1 MWGLS
6 ATILGMW
13 IMSLLSNPFFR
24 SLFSIKIKLNPS
36 RILKGWGSKI
46 FFINRKFALV
56 QYNPSVLILI
66 LLNRAFGVCV

>member
-1 MWGLS
+1 
-6 ATILGMW
+6 
-13 IMSLLSNPFFR
+13 MSSLFNPFFR
-24 SLFSIKIKLNPS
+24 SLFSIKLNPN
-36 RILKGWGSKI
+36 RLLKGWGSKI

>member
-1 MWGLS
+1 
-6 ATILGMW
+6 
-13 IMSLLSNPFFR
+13 MSLLSNSFFHP
-24 SLFSIKIKLNPS
+24 LFFIKLNPS

-56 QYNPSVLILI
+56 QYNPSVLIFI